1 MSTTDDPFAEFDNLE
16 PVNTSVENTPEAS
29 SNFIEV
35 YSKDDH
41 VNSLQEAMDKYDAN
55 LVNTQVIRQKLV
67 DKLLPN
73 VMHMDLGAAAESD
86 PDLFTAQS
94 KMIAETRN
102 ILNDMDYAANNHA
115 ALKLKHKS
123 TEAQAEVA
131 FNAAELLSKIK
142 LNLTN
147 DTGSVVVQDEAVIEA
162 AIQKKFDDGNM
173 VIPETELEEGVNMLP
188 RPEENEE

>member
-16 PVNTSVENTPEAS
+16 PANTSVENTPEAS

-73 VMHMDLGAAAESD
+73 VMHMDLGAAAESGGEKNRAVLD
-86 PDLFTAQS
+86 VLPHPSAGVSDGLRPVRAGERRGEILLRREGPGGGRIGAS
-94 KMIAETRN
+94 ERDVCSGEGTRQHHRHF
-102 ILNDMDYAANNHA
+102 LR
-115 ALKLKHKS
+115 
-123 TEAQAEVA
+123 T
-131 FNAAELLSKIK
+131 
-142 LNLTN
+142 
-147 DTGSVVVQDEAVIEA
+147 
-162 AIQKKFDDGNM
+162 
-173 VIPETELEEGVNMLP
+173 
-188 RPEENEE
+188 

>member
-1 MSTTDDPFAEFDNLE
+1 MSTDDPFAEFDNLE
-16 PVNTSVENTPEAS
+16 PVNTSVENTPVAS

-102 ILNDMDYAANNHA
+102 ILNDMDYAANCHA
-115 ALKLKHKS
+115 SLKLKHKS

-162 AIQKKFDDGNM
+162 AIQKKFDEGNM
-173 VIPETELEEGVNMLP
+173 VIPETELEEGDNMLP

>member
-1 MSTTDDPFAEFDNLE
+1 MSTDDPFAEFDNLE
-16 PVNTSVENTPEAS
+16 PVNTSVENTPVAS

-55 LVNTQVIRQKLV
+55 LVNTQVIRQRLV
-67 DKLLPN
+67 DKLLPD
-73 VMHMDLGAAAESD
+73 VMAMDLGAAAASD

-102 ILNDMDYAANNHA
+102 ILNDMDYAANCHA
-115 ALKLKHKS
+115 SLKLKHKS

-162 AIQKKFDDGNM
+162 AIQKKFDEGNM
-173 VIPETELEEGVNMLP
+173 VIPETELEEGANMLP

>member
-16 PVNTSVENTPEAS
+16 PANTSVENTPEAS

-102 ILNDMDYAANNHA
+102 ILNDMDYAANSHA

>member
-16 PVNTSVENTPEAS
+16 PVNTSVENTPVAS

-102 ILNDMDYAANNHA
+102 ILNDMDYAANSHA

>member
-16 PVNTSVENTPEAS
+16 PVNTSVENTPVAS

-55 LVNTQVIRQKLV
+55 LVNTQIIRQKLV

-102 ILNDMDYAANNHA
+102 ILNDMDYAANSHA

>member
-16 PVNTSVENTPEAS
+16 PANTSVENTPEAS

-86 PDLFTAQS
+86 P
-94 KMIAETRN
+94 
-102 ILNDMDYAANNHA
+102 
-115 ALKLKHKS
+115 
-123 TEAQAEVA
+123 
-131 FNAAELLSKIK
+131 
-142 LNLTN
+142 
-147 DTGSVVVQDEAVIEA
+147 
-162 AIQKKFDDGNM
+162 
-173 VIPETELEEGVNMLP
+173 
-188 RPEENEE
+188 

>member
-1 MSTTDDPFAEFDNLE
+1 MSTDDPFAEFDNLE
-16 PVNTSVENTPEAS
+16 PVNTSVENTPVAS

-55 LVNTQVIRQKLV
+55 LVNTQVIRQRLV
-67 DKLLPN
+67 DKLLPD
-73 VMHMDLGAAAESD
+73 VMAMDLGAAAASD

-115 ALKLKHKS
+115 SLKLKHKS

-162 AIQKKFDDGNM
+162 AIQKKFDEGNM
-173 VIPETELEEGVNMLP
+173 VIPETELEEGANMLP

>member
-16 PVNTSVENTPEAS
+16 PVNTSVENTPVAS

-67 DKLLPN
+67 DKLLPD
-73 VMHMDLGAAAESD
+73 VMAMDLGAAAASD

-115 ALKLKHKS
+115 SLKLKHKS

-147 DTGSVVVQDEAVIEA
+147 DTGSVVIQDEAVIEA
-162 AIQKKFDDGNM
+162 AIQKKFDEGNM